1 MIAVLFG
8 AVIFVSCIYIL
19 IPLFGDPCWPFL
31 ERGNL
36 SDLHSARKE
45 GVRAISDLDEEYAMG
60 KLTKED
66 YEQLRDALK
75 HEVAPIL
82 KKEIEMTGKD
92 MYATAGP
99 GRNGITG
106 ILLREVIRICG
117 LKRS

>member
-1 MIAVLFG
+1 MMILFG
-8 AVIFVSCIYIL
+8 VIIFGSFIYIL
-19 IPLFGDPCWPFL
+19 MPLFGEPCWPFL
-31 ERGNL
+31 NRGNL

-45 GVRAISDLDEEYAMG
+45 GVLAISELDEEYAMG

-66 YEQLRDALK
+66 YQQLREGLK

-92 MYATAGP
+92 IHASVVP
-99 GRNGITG
+99 SRNGVTG
-106 ILLREVIRICG
+106 SLLREVARICG